1 MKLLATC
8 NCLQQVERE
17 IPAEIQVQ
25 GKILTSQDGR
35 KYACTGN
42 IGSLLR
48 NERLQGRELP
58 YSCYGAT
65 LWNFVVGIS
74 LSYACGLEHVGVKP
88 SQQGRA
94 LISHLLDTPSVMAWE
109 EGCVFQSLI
118 GRWCAYFRKFAFCCS
133 WSDISQRTT
142 SHFERSTYACTMGS
156 PWALIFTCLVSRL
169 WSQIVDVEE
178 FRQWAICTVLVILC
192 GIFWRRSYEG
202 TRA

>member
-118 GRWCAYFRKFAFCCS
+118 GRWYMLGKSLVEPDRGCGGVPSVGDLHSIGYSMWYFLEK
-133 WSDISQRTT
+133 I
-142 SHFERSTYACTMGS
+142 
-156 PWALIFTCLVSRL
+156 I
-169 WSQIVDVEE
+169 
-178 FRQWAICTVLVILC
+178 
-192 GIFWRRSYEG
+192 
-202 TRA
+202 